1 MLDYRRV
8 AIDLAKHYRNNQTK
22 IELLRKSSRRSIQ
35 EYREFA
41 VRNGLNQIL
50 YIEDE
55 ENAVLMDLT
64 KDTEKVLKV
73 QSILGE

>member
-1 MLDYRRV
+1 M
-8 AIDLAKHYRNNQTK
+8 
-22 IELLRKSSRRSIQ
+22 RKSSRRSIQ